1 VYVDKH
7 TGTMSTNNVVYDEN
21 SIHISIDLVD
31 ASRRELSF
39 LEEVDSHQCLYSD
52 SCVKNAIR
60 RYEQCWLPLVAE
72 HDGKEIAPPLDVH
85 WIWHVHMLAPYYYEK
100 DCQKL
105 VNKPIDHR
113 LMSEN
118 TRHAAVERTKQL
130 WLVRYKN
137 EPFEPYLDPAI
148 DGNTCNGFHS
158 GEEYQP
164 KCSYDLEGAVSRQRV
179 FYYQVSLPHYRDSSF
194 LRSAVLRYKKYL
206 FLKKTNPDMFLVPC
220 YDFDLVW
227 HAHQLHPLIY
237 KQDTTCILGRMFNHD
252 DSVNDRSAD
261 SKLIRSDA
269 KTREMWKETFKEEFS
284 LSGAMYRGDPPIGKL
299 NKVTSEQIYAVSSKT
314 AEVVISNIKLE
325 NFAKEKEDSSKFTL
339 KVALSGKEEPAET
352 VLKLKGPQ
360 RVWENNGKGVT
371 KFLFDTGTHNQLQ
384 LDLVDKKG
392 FLCFGS
398 AHSYSGNYQLR
409 QVIESTPV
417 AGQTITQSLP
427 LGAENGI
434 RVGFTACVNPPQKGP
449 CILILQA
456 GPFQSYTMP
465 ENIEQLWGPITLP
478 RLPEGIPNTCIVASH
493 RLESHV

>member
-1 VYVDKH
+1 
-7 TGTMSTNNVVYDEN
+7 MSTNNVYDEN
-21 SIHISIDLVD
+21 CIHISLDLIDV
-31 ASRRELSF
+31 ARRELSF
-39 LEEVDSHQCLYSD
+39 LAEVDRYQCLYRD
-52 SCVKNAIR
+52 DVVRNAIR

-100 DCQKL
+100 DCTNL
-105 VNKPIDHR
+105 VNKIIDHK
-113 LMSEN
+113 LMYDSI
-118 TRHAAVERTKQL
+118 RQAAVERTKQL
-130 WLVRYKN
+130 WAVRFKN
-137 EPFEPYLDPAI
+137 EPFEPYLDA
-148 DGNTCNGFHS
+148 GNEAVTCNGYHS
-158 GEEYQP
+158 ADEYRP
-164 KCSYDLEGAVSRQRV
+164 KCSYDLVGAVSRQRV
-179 FYYQVSLPHYRDSSF
+179 FYYQVSLPHYMDSCF

-237 KQDTTCILGRMFNHD
+237 KKDTVAILGRMFNHD

-261 SKLIRSDA
+261 SKLVRSDV
-269 KTREMWKETFKEEFS
+269 KTREMWKETFKEEFA
-284 LSGAMYRGDPPIGKL
+284 LSGAMFRGDPPIGKL
-299 NKVTSEQIYAVSSKT
+299 HKVTSDQIYAVSSKT

-325 NFAKEKEDSSKFTL
+325 NFAEKEESSKFTL
-339 KVALSGKEEPAET
+339 KVALSSKDEPAET

-371 KFLFDTGTHNQLQ
+371 KFLFDTGTHNLLQ
-384 LDLVDKKG
+384 FDLLDKKG

-398 AHSYSGNYQLR
+398 AHSCGMSNYQLR
-409 QVIESTPV
+409 QVIETTPSD
-417 AGQTITQSLP
+417 GQTVTQSLP

-434 RVGFTACVNPPQKGP
+434 RVGFTACVNPPQRGP
-449 CILILQA
+449 CIMILQA

-478 RLPEGIPNTCIVASH
+478 RLPDGIPNTCIVASH
-493 RLESHV
+493 R